1 MSETASINYRFR
13 ELQSRYVNGGQ
24 IMRSIWKG
32 AISFGLVTIPVGLYA
47 ATENKR
53 PKFRQLRD
61 SDHSP
66 IKYKRVAET
75 DGVEVPFDNIVKGY
89 EIDKGR
95 YVVFTSEE
103 LSDIAK
109 GVSGGVVDVV
119 QFVDQADI
127 DPIYYRTTYYL
138 APEKTGVKAY
148 RILEKA
154 LTDKSMIGIAKVA
167 IREKEYLATLRA
179 DDGVILMETMFWPD
193 EIREPAFETL
203 EAAEDQEVRKEEVKM
218 AEMII
223 DNLTGAF
230 DPSAWNDESR
240 EKIEAA
246 AQLKVDG
253 QEIVAPEA
261 PQPTGVVD
269 LMDALKA
276 SVEAT
281 KAKKAG

>member
-1 MSETASINYRFR
+1 
-13 ELQSRYVNGGQ
+13 
-24 IMRSIWKG
+24 MRPIWKG
-32 AISFGLVTIPVGLYA
+32 AVSFGLVTIPVGLYS

-66 IKYKRVAET
+66 IKYKRVAES
-75 DGVEVPFDNIVKGY
+75 DGVEVPYENIVKGY

-95 YVVFTSEE
+95 FVVFTGDE
-103 LSDIAK
+103 LSEIMK
-109 GVSGGVVDVV
+109 GITGGIVDVV
-119 QFVDQADI
+119 QFVDQAEI
-127 DPIYYRTTYYL
+127 DPVYYRSTYYL

-148 RILEKA
+148 KILLRALEEKG
-154 LTDKSMIGIAKVA
+154 MIGIARVA
-167 IREKEYLATLRA
+167 IREREYPATLRA
-179 DDGVILMETMFWPD
+179 DEGVLVMETMYWPD
-193 EIREPAFETL
+193 EIREPQFEML
-203 EAAEDQEVRKEEVKM
+203 EEDVEIRDEEVQM

-223 DNLTGAF
+223 DNLTTSF
-230 DPSAWNDESR
+230 DPAAWNDETR
-240 EKIEAA
+240 EAVEAA
-246 AQLKVDG
+246 AQRKVEG

-281 KAKKAG
+281 KAAAG

>member
-1 MSETASINYRFR
+1 
-13 ELQSRYVNGGQ
+13 
-24 IMRSIWKG
+24 MRSIWKG

-66 IKYKRVAET
+66 IKYKRVAES
-75 DGVEVPFDNIVKGY
+75 DGEEVPYENIVKGY

-95 YVVFTSEE
+95 YVVFTPDE

-119 QFVDQADI
+119 QFVDQAQI

-148 RILEKA
+148 RILEQA
-154 LTDKSMIGIAKVA
+154 LETKGMVGIAKVA

-179 DDGVILMETMFWPD
+179 DEGVILMETMYWPD

-203 EAAEDQEVRKEEVKM
+203 DGAEEDVRPDEIKM

-230 DPSAWNDESR
+230 DPSTWHDESR

-246 AQLKVDG
+246 AQLKVEG

-261 PQPTGVVD
+261 PQATGVVD
-269 LMDALKA
+269 LMEALKA

>member
-1 MSETASINYRFR
+1 
-13 ELQSRYVNGGQ
+13 
-24 IMRSIWKG
+24 MRPIWKG
-32 AISFGLVTIPVGLYA
+32 AVSFGLVTIPVGLYA

-75 DGVEVPFDNIVKGY
+75 DGVEVPYENIVKGY

-95 YVVFTSEE
+95 FVVFSADE
-103 LSDIAK
+103 LSEIMT
-109 GVSGGVVDVV
+109 GITGGIVDVV
-119 QFVDQADI
+119 QFVDQAEI
-127 DPIYYRTTYYL
+127 DPVYYRSTYYL

-148 RILEKA
+148 KILLRALEEKN
-154 LTDKSMIGIAKVA
+154 MVGIARVA
-167 IREKEYLATLRA
+167 IREREYPATLRA
-179 DDGVILMETMFWPD
+179 DDGVLVMETMHWPD
-193 EIREPAFETL
+193 EIREPQFEIL
-203 EAAEDQEVRKEEVKM
+203 DEEVEVRDEEVKM

-223 DNLTGAF
+223 DNLTASF
-230 DPSAWNDESR
+230 DPSAWNDETR
-240 EKIEAA
+240 EAVEAA
-246 AQLKVDG
+246 AHRKVEG

-281 KAKKAG
+281 KAAAG